1 MMLTRPSKW
10 WRPRCSASQGARN
23 LESTYDDRQERS
35 SGPPHNMWD
44 GVYLWQSRFGEPT
57 WGRNEGSDEARRQN
71 AGSQIAASGS
81 EMLLG
86 ELTSSEPRIDDDK

>member
-57 WGRNEGSDEARRQN
+57 WGRNEGVRRGTQAECRESDR
-71 AGSQIAASGS
+71 G
-81 EMLLG
+81 
-86 ELTSSEPRIDDDK
+86 KW